1 MKHSQGTLIKQ
12 FVINAKRL
20 KELVEYVDA
29 MSDKRDPIAEAYKK
43 GYIDNSINKDT
54 IVNKAREVLFDEIYT
69 AYSELSEVAF
79 TTWMM
84 QKESD
89 ILKDLRSKK

>member
-1 MKHSQGTLIKQ
+1 MSCTKHI
-12 FVINAKRL
+12 
-20 KELVEYVDA
+20 ED
-29 MSDKRDPIAEAYKK
+29 AYKR
-43 GYIDNSINKDT
+43 GYTTGVIDNSINKDT
-54 IVNKAREVLFDEIYT
+54 LVNKAREVLFDEIYT